1 MPAAALILLYLLVAL
16 APLALAAASGRP
28 PRPVMDEIASGMA
41 MVAFAI
47 LLMEFV
53 LSGRFRSISGRV
65 GLDVTMRFHQ
75 LLARTALALALAH
88 PFLYTLPFARPL
100 PFDPTRQLTLTFAA
114 EGLVTGVL
122 AFVLLPAFVVLSIA
136 RDRIGWRYETWRLA
150 HGLGAL
156 AIAVLVLVH
165 ARHAGR
171 YSADPQLAGL
181 WGVLTAAA
189 VLSLLHVYLVKPLLA
204 RRRPWQVTAL
214 RKLAERTWE
223 VVLSPKG
230 HDGIAYRAGQF
241 AWIRIGAPVFSLREN
256 PFSIASAPGEGRDLR
271 FVIKELGDFTATL
284 GGIPLGTTAHVD
296 GPHGNLVLEGRQ
308 GSGIAFIAGG
318 VGIAPMLG
326 LLRQL
331 EIDADPRPTMLVY
344 GNRHAGQIACTE
356 DLARMRRQ
364 HRTTVVQVLSE
375 PPDGWE
381 GECGMVDAALI
392 ARLFADPRHR
402 DWLYVLCGPPA
413 MMEAVEEALLGLG
426 VAPRRIISERFQH
439 D

>member
-1 MPAAALILLYLLVAL
+1 MPAAALILFYLLIAL
-16 APLALAAASGRP
+16 APLALAAGSGRP

-41 MVAFAI
+41 MVGFAI

-75 LLARTALALALAH
+75 LLARTALVLALAH
-88 PFLYTLPFARPL
+88 PFLYTLPFA
-100 PFDPTRQLTLTFAA
+100 A
-114 EGLVTGVL
+114 EGLATGVL
-122 AFVLLPAFVVLSIA
+122 AFALLPAFVILSIA

-181 WGVLTAAA
+181 WAVLTAAA
-189 VLSLLHVYLVKPLLA
+189 VLSLAHVYLVKPLLA
-204 RRRPWQVTAL
+204 RRRPWGVTGL
-214 RKLAERTWE
+214 RQLAERTWE
-223 VVLSPKG
+223 VVLSPRG
-230 HDGIAYRAGQF
+230 HEGISYRAGQF

-256 PFSIASAPGEGRDLR
+256 PFSIASAPGEGKDLR

-284 GGIPLGTTAHVD
+284 SGIPLGTRAHVD

-318 VGIAPMLG
+318 VGIAPMLS

-331 EIDADPRPTMLVY
+331 EIDGDPRPTVLVY

-364 HRTTVVQVLSE
+364 HRTEVVQVLSE

-381 GECGMVDAALI
+381 GERGMVDPALI
-392 ARLFADPRHR
+392 ARLFTEARHR
-402 DWLYVLCGPPA
+402 DWLYVLCGPAP
-413 MMEAVEEALLGLG
+413 MMEGVEEALLDLG
-426 VAPRRIISERFQH
+426 VAPRQIISERFQH

>member
-1 MPAAALILLYLLVAL
+1 MPAAALILFYLLIAL
-16 APLALAAASGRP
+16 APLALAAGSGRP

-75 LLARTALALALAH
+75 LLARTALVLALAH
-88 PFLYTLPFARPL
+88 PFLYTLPFA
-100 PFDPTRQLTLTFAA
+100 A
-114 EGLVTGVL
+114 EGLATGVL
-122 AFVLLPAFVVLSIA
+122 AFVLLPGFVILSIA

-156 AIAVLVLVH
+156 AIAVLVLIH

-181 WGVLTAAA
+181 WAVLTAAA
-189 VLSLLHVYLVKPLLA
+189 VLSLAHVYLVKPLLA
-204 RRRPWQVTAL
+204 RRHPWEVTGL
-214 RKLAERTWE
+214 RQLAERTWE
-223 VVLSPKG
+223 VVLSPRG
-230 HDGIAYRAGQF
+230 HEGISYRAGQF

-256 PFSIASAPGEGRDLR
+256 PFSIASAPGEGKDLR

-284 GGIPLGTTAHVD
+284 SGIPLGTRAYVD

-318 VGIAPMLG
+318 VGIAPMLS

-331 EIDADPRPTMLVY
+331 EIDGDPRPTVLVY

-364 HRTTVVQVLSE
+364 HRTEVVQVLSE

-381 GECGMVDAALI
+381 GERGMVDAALI
-392 ARLFADPRHR
+392 ARLFTEARHR
-402 DWLYVLCGPPA
+402 DWLYVLCGPAP
-413 MMEAVEEALLGLG
+413 MMEGVEEALLDLG
-426 VAPRRIISERFQH
+426 VAPRQIISERFQH